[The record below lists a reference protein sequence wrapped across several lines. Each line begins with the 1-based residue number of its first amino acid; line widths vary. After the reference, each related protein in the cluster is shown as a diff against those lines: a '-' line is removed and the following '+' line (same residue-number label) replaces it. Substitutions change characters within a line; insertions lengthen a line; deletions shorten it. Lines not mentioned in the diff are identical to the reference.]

1 MEKASERREQMKEM
15 IKKDD
20 LIEAGFAP
28 YTAAGI
34 IRQAKAYMVKQGYE
48 FYSGRRVS
56 VVPLQAVRA
65 VLGNVN
71 F

>member
-1 MEKASERREQMKEM
+1 MKEM

-20 LIEAGFAP
+20 LIKAGFPP

-48 FYSGRRVS
+48 FYAGRRVS
-56 VVPLQAVRA
+56 VVPVQAVKA
-65 VLGNVN
+65 VLGDVN
-71 F
+71 FSYGKD